1 MKFLVDN
8 SLSPRLSTGLSEA
21 GHDAIHVRE
30 IGLAAAADEVIFDY
44 ASSENR
50 ILIAA
55 DTDFGTILTQRRE
68 DKLSVIL
75 FRRGTERRPEQQL
88 SLLLTNLTLLQD
100 HLEIGSIIVI
110 EQQRIRVRPLPIVK

>member
-1 MKFLVDN
+1 M
-8 SLSPRLSTGLSEA
+8 SEA

-30 IGLAAAADEVIFDY
+30 IGLAAAADEVIFDH

>member
-55 DTDFGTILTQRRE
+55 DTNFGTILTQRRE

>member
-30 IGLAAAADEVIFDY
+30 IGLAAAADEVIFDH

>member
-55 DTDFGTILTQRRE
+55 DTNFGTILTQRRE

-88 SLLLTNLTLLQD
+88 SLLLTNLTLLQG

>member
-1 MKFLVDN
+1 VKFLVDN

-30 IGLAAAADEVIFDY
+30 IGLAAAADEVIFDH
-44 ASSENR
+44 ASRENR

>member
-30 IGLAAAADEVIFDY
+30 IGLAAAADEVIFDH

-55 DTDFGTILTQRRE
+55 DTNFGTILTQRRE

-88 SLLLTNLTLLQD
+88 SLLLTNLTLLQG

>member
-30 IGLAAAADEVIFDY
+30 IGLAAAADEVIFDH
-44 ASSENR
+44 ASRENR

>member
-30 IGLAAAADEVIFDY
+30 IGLAAAADEVIFDH

-55 DTDFGTILTQRRE
+55 DTDFGTILAQRRE

>member
-30 IGLAAAADEVIFDY
+30 IGLAAAADEVIFDH

-55 DTDFGTILTQRRE
+55 DTNFGTILTQRRE

>member
-1 MKFLVDN
+1 VKFLVDN

-30 IGLAAAADEVIFDY
+30 IGLAAAADEVIFDH